1 MNEDVLRFLDKYKDD
16 LDPQYA
22 VLLDGKWGCGKTFFI
37 KSWLDTFQTENEDEL
52 APMYVSLFGVQTVK
66 QINDTINGLLFP
78 FMNSKVYKI
87 GKTITKMVASAAL
100 RFNVDYDGD
109 KKSDG
114 TVDFKLD
121 PLMDLLNDKK
131 KELKGRRI
139 LIFDDLERAN
149 IGVKE
154 LYGYIN
160 RFVEHNRFKVIVVC
174 NSTEITDIETFNRF
188 REKVIGRTF
197 EIHSDIDAA
206 INSFANE
213 IPVSYF
219 VQRHILAIKEAFK
232 LTGYSNL
239 RVLRQCIRD
248 FNQIFQGIHIDN
260 GNSYQS
266 KELFHFLIRFVV
278 LYSEMST
285 SNKDIIANWKQRYA
299 QSLASDRP
307 EMLELKRRISA
318 IQQKYLPLEIKHGMD
333 IFREINDITL
343 IPDYCM
349 KGIDLVDYL
358 NAKLVPTER
367 ESWDCLYQY
376 YDMNNEDFERQYA
389 MTESAVLNGSFRNYQ
404 DQLKAI
410 SILIELS
417 DLGIKE
423 MNSKVLD
430 TSKAYVEKLIA
441 DISSS
446 DSFADIKSNI
456 INLLS
461 SINQVSDNNELRKKF
476 NSSLNGI
483 FATKLTELEH
493 HYTEILE
500 NLSDDNLLEIVDSMD
515 KMLPDRSNSYKSYPI
530 FKDANPE
537 RVAKR
542 ILSLSNASKFHFYR
556 FLNRRYGAD
565 TGHFIN
571 RELTPDMPVLNEI
584 GKKLSEVVETLTLI
598 DKYAVSSLVELIKKI
613 DTMERSNV

>member
-1 MNEDVLRFLDKYKDD
+1 M
-16 LDPQYA
+16 
-22 VLLDGKWGCGKTFFI
+22 
-37 KSWLDTFQTENEDEL
+37 DTFQTENEDEL
-52 APMYVSLFGVQTVK
+52 TPMYVSLFGVQTIK

-87 GKTITKMVASAAL
+87 GKTFTKMVASAAL

-260 GNSYQS
+260 GNPYQN

-285 SNKDIIANWKQRYA
+285 SNKDIIANWKQKYA

-318 IQQKYLPLEIKHGMD
+318 IQQKYQPLEIKHGMD

-358 NAKLVPTER
+358 NSKLVPTER

-515 KMLPDRSNSYKSYPI
+515 KMLPDRSNSYQSCPI

>member
-16 LDPQYA
+16 PDPQYA

-66 QINDTINGLLFP
+66 QINDTINSLLFP

-160 RFVEHNRFKVIVVC
+160 RFVEHNSFKVIVVC
-174 NSTEITDIETFNRF
+174 NSTEITDKETFNRF

-219 VQRHILAIKEAFK
+219 VQRHISEVKEAFK

-260 GNSYQS
+260 GNPYQN

-285 SNKDIIANWKQRYA
+285 SNKDIIANWKQKYA
-299 QSLASDRP
+299 QALASDKP

-318 IQQKYLPLEIKHGMD
+318 IQQKYQPLEIKYGMN

-343 IPDYCM
+343 IPDYCL
-349 KGIDLVDYL
+349 KGLDLAGYL
-358 NAKLVPTER
+358 NVKLVPTER
-367 ESWDCLYQY
+367 DSWDCLYQY
-376 YDMNNEDFERQYA
+376 YEMNNEDFERQYA
-389 MTESAVLNGSFRNYQ
+389 MTESAVLNGSIRNYQ
-404 DQLKAI
+404 DYLKAI

-423 MNSKVLD
+423 MNSKVFEM
-430 TSKAYVEKLIA
+430 SKAYVEKLIA

-461 SINQVSDNNELRKKF
+461 SINQASDNNELRKKF

-500 NLSDDNLLEIVDSMD
+500 NLSDDNLLELVDSMD
-515 KMLPDRSNSYKSYPI
+515 KMLPDRSNSYQLYPI

-571 RELTPDMPVLNEI
+571 RELTPDMPVLKEI
-584 GKKLSEVVETLTLI
+584 GKKLSEVIATLTLV

-613 DTMERSNV
+613 DTMERSDV

>member
-1 MNEDVLRFLDKYKDD
+1 MNEDIIRFLDEYNDD
-16 LDPQYA
+16 PDPQYA

-87 GKTITKMVASAAL
+87 GKTFTKMVASAAL

-131 KELKGRRI
+131 EELKGRRI

-174 NSTEITDIETFNRF
+174 NSTEITDKETFNRF
-188 REKVIGRTF
+188 REKIIGRTF

-213 IPVSYF
+213 IPTSYF
-219 VQRHILAIKEAFK
+219 VQQHISEVKEAFK

-260 GNSYQS
+260 GNPYQN

-285 SNKDIIANWKQRYA
+285 SNKDIIANWKQKYA
-299 QSLASDRP
+299 QALASDRP

-318 IQQKYLPLEIKHGMD
+318 IQQKYQPLEIKYGMD
-333 IFREINDITL
+333 IFRERNDITF
-343 IPDYCM
+343 IPDFCL
-349 KGIDLVDYL
+349 KGIDLVGYL

-367 ESWDCLYQY
+367 DSWDCLYQY
-376 YDMNNEDFERQYA
+376 YEMNNEDFESQYA

-500 NLSDDNLLEIVDSMD
+500 NLSDKNLLELVDSMD
-515 KMLPDRSNSYKSYPI
+515 KMLPDRSNSYQLYPI

-565 TGHFIN
+565 TGHFIS
-571 RELTPDMPVLNEI
+571 RELTLDMPVLKEI
-584 GKKLSEVVETLTLI
+584 GRRLSEVVDTLTLI

>member
-1 MNEDVLRFLDKYKDD
+1 MNEDILRFLEKYKDD
-16 LDPQYA
+16 PDPQYA

-109 KKSDG
+109 KKNDG

-131 KELKGRRI
+131 EELKGRRI

-174 NSTEITDIETFNRF
+174 NSTEITDKEIFNRF
-188 REKVIGRTF
+188 REKIIGRTF

-213 IPVSYF
+213 IPTSYF
-219 VQRHILAIKEAFK
+219 VQQHISEVKEAFK

-260 GNSYQS
+260 GNPYQN

-285 SNKDIIANWKQRYA
+285 SNKDIIANWKQKYA
-299 QSLASDRP
+299 QALASDRP

-318 IQQKYLPLEIKHGMD
+318 IQQKYQPLEIKYGMD
-333 IFREINDITL
+333 IFRERNDITL

-358 NAKLVPTER
+358 NAKLVLTER

-500 NLSDDNLLEIVDSMD
+500 NLSDDNLLELVDSMD
-515 KMLPDRSNSYKSYPI
+515 KMLPDRSNSYQSYPI

>member
-1 MNEDVLRFLDKYKDD
+1 MNEDILRFLEKYKDD
-16 LDPQYA
+16 PDPQYA

-131 KELKGRRI
+131 EELKGRRI

-174 NSTEITDIETFNRF
+174 NSTEITDKEIFNRF
-188 REKVIGRTF
+188 REKIIGRTF

-213 IPVSYF
+213 IPTSYF
-219 VQRHILAIKEAFK
+219 VQQHISEVKEAFK

-260 GNSYQS
+260 GNPYQN
-266 KELFHFLIRFVV
+266 KELFHFLIRFIV
-278 LYSEMST
+278 LYSEMSM
-285 SNKDIIANWKQRYA
+285 SNKDIIANWRQKYA

-318 IQQKYLPLEIKHGMD
+318 IQQKYQPLEIKYGMD
-333 IFREINDITL
+333 IFRERNDITL

-358 NAKLVPTER
+358 NAKLVLTER

-404 DQLKAI
+404 DYLKAI
-410 SILIELS
+410 SILIELN

-423 MNSKVLD
+423 MNSKVFD

-461 SINQVSDNNELRKKF
+461 CINQASDNNELRKKF
-476 NSSLNGI
+476 NSGLNGI

-500 NLSDDNLLEIVDSMD
+500 NLSDDNLLELVDSMD
-515 KMLPDRSNSYKSYPI
+515 KMLPDRSNSYQSYPI

-537 RVAKR
+537 QVAKR

-565 TGHFIN
+565 TGHFIS
-571 RELTPDMPVLNEI
+571 RELTLDMPVLKEI
-584 GKKLSEVVETLTLI
+584 GRRLSEVVDTLTLI
-598 DKYAVSSLVELIKKI
+598 DKYAVSSLVEMIKKI
-613 DTMERSNV
+613 DAMERSNI

>member
-1 MNEDVLRFLDKYKDD
+1 MNEDILRFLEKYKDD
-16 LDPQYA
+16 PDPQYA

-131 KELKGRRI
+131 EELKGRRI

-174 NSTEITDIETFNRF
+174 NSTEITDKETFNRF

-213 IPVSYF
+213 IPTSYF
-219 VQRHILAIKEAFK
+219 VQQHISEVKEAFK

-248 FNQIFQGIHIDN
+248 INQIFQGIHIDN
-260 GNSYQS
+260 GNPYQN
-266 KELFHFLIRFVV
+266 KELFYFLIRFVV

-285 SNKDIIANWKQRYA
+285 SNKDIIANWKQKYSQA
-299 QSLASDRP
+299 LASDRP

-318 IQQKYLPLEIKHGMD
+318 IQQKYQPLEIKYGMD
-333 IFREINDITL
+333 IFRERNDITF
-343 IPDYCM
+343 IPDFCL
-349 KGIDLVDYL
+349 KGIDLVGYL

-367 ESWDCLYQY
+367 DSWDCLYQY
-376 YDMNNEDFERQYA
+376 YEMNNEDIESQYA

-461 SINQVSDNNELRKKF
+461 CINQVSDNNELRKKF

-515 KMLPDRSNSYKSYPI
+515 KMLPDRSNSYQSYPI

-556 FLNRRYGAD
+556 YLNRRYGAD
-565 TGHFIN
+565 TGLFIS
-571 RELTPDMPVLNEI
+571 RELTPDRPVLKEI
-584 GKKLSEVVETLTLI
+584 GRKLAEVVETLTLI
-598 DKYAVSSLVELIKKI
+598 DKYAVSSLVEMIKKI
-613 DTMERSNV
+613 DAMERSNI

>member
-1 MNEDVLRFLDKYKDD
+1 MNEDILRFLEKYKDD
-16 LDPQYA
+16 PDPQYA

-131 KELKGRRI
+131 EELKGRRI

-174 NSTEITDIETFNRF
+174 NSTEITDIATFNRF

-213 IPVSYF
+213 IPTSYF
-219 VQRHILAIKEAFK
+219 VQQHISEVKEAFK

-260 GNSYQS
+260 GNPYQN

-285 SNKDIIANWKQRYA
+285 SNKDIIANWKQKYA
-299 QSLASDRP
+299 QALASDRP

-318 IQQKYLPLEIKHGMD
+318 IQQKYQPLEIKYGMD
-333 IFREINDITL
+333 IFRERNDITF
-343 IPDYCM
+343 IPDFCL
-349 KGIDLVDYL
+349 KGIDLVGYL

-367 ESWDCLYQY
+367 DSWDCLYQY
-376 YDMNNEDFERQYA
+376 YEMNNEDFESQYA

-515 KMLPDRSNSYKSYPI
+515 KMLPDRSNSYQSYPI

-565 TGHFIN
+565 TGHFIS
-571 RELTPDMPVLNEI
+571 RELTLDMPVLNEI
-584 GKKLSEVVETLTLI
+584 GRRLSEVVDTLTLI
-598 DKYAVSSLVELIKKI
+598 DKYAVSSLVEMIKKI
-613 DTMERSNV
+613 DAMERSNI

>member
-1 MNEDVLRFLDKYKDD
+1 MNEDILRFLEKYKDD
-16 LDPQYA
+16 PDPQYA

-131 KELKGRRI
+131 EELKGRRI

-174 NSTEITDIETFNRF
+174 NSTEITDKETFNRF
-188 REKVIGRTF
+188 REKIIGRTF

-213 IPVSYF
+213 IPTSYF
-219 VQRHILAIKEAFK
+219 VQQHISEVKEAFK

-260 GNSYQS
+260 GNPYQN

-285 SNKDIIANWKQRYA
+285 SNKDIIANWKQKYA
-299 QSLASDRP
+299 QALASDRP

-318 IQQKYLPLEIKHGMD
+318 IQQKYQPLEIKYGMD
-333 IFREINDITL
+333 IFRERNDITF
-343 IPDYCM
+343 IPDFCL
-349 KGIDLVDYL
+349 KGIDLVGYL

-367 ESWDCLYQY
+367 DSWDCLYQY
-376 YDMNNEDFERQYA
+376 YEMNNEDFESQYA

-515 KMLPDRSNSYKSYPI
+515 KMLPDRSNSYQSYPI

-542 ILSLSNASKFHFYR
+542 ILSLSNASKFYFYR

-565 TGHFIN
+565 TGHFIS
-571 RELTPDMPVLNEI
+571 RELTLDMPVLKEI
-584 GKKLSEVVETLTLI
+584 GRRLSEVVDTLTLI
-598 DKYAVSSLVELIKKI
+598 DKYAVSSLVEMIKKI
-613 DTMERSNV
+613 DAMERSNI

>member
-1 MNEDVLRFLDKYKDD
+1 MNEDILRFLEKYKDD
-16 LDPQYA
+16 PDPQYA

-131 KELKGRRI
+131 EELKGRRI

-174 NSTEITDIETFNRF
+174 NSTEITDKETFNRF
-188 REKVIGRTF
+188 REKIIGRTF

-213 IPVSYF
+213 IPTSYF
-219 VQRHILAIKEAFK
+219 VQQHISEVKEAFK
-232 LTGYSNL
+232 STGYSNL

-260 GNSYQS
+260 GNPYQN

-285 SNKDIIANWKQRYA
+285 SNKDIIANWKQKYA
-299 QSLASDRP
+299 QALASDRP

-318 IQQKYLPLEIKHGMD
+318 IQQKYQPLEIKYGMD
-333 IFREINDITL
+333 IFRERNDITL

-358 NAKLVPTER
+358 NAKLVLTER

-410 SILIELS
+410 SILIELN

-423 MNSKVLD
+423 MNSKVFD

-515 KMLPDRSNSYKSYPI
+515 KMLPDRSNSYQSYPI

-542 ILSLSNASKFHFYR
+542 ILSLSNASKFYFYR

-565 TGHFIN
+565 TGHFIS
-571 RELTPDMPVLNEI
+571 RELTLDMPVLKEI
-584 GKKLSEVVETLTLI
+584 GRRLSEVVDTLTLI
-598 DKYAVSSLVELIKKI
+598 DKYAVSSLVEMIKKI
-613 DTMERSNV
+613 DAMERSNI

>member
-1 MNEDVLRFLDKYKDD
+1 MNEDIIRFLDEYKDD
-16 LDPQYA
+16 PDPQYA

-52 APMYVSLFGVQTVK
+52 TPMYVSLFGVQTVK

-131 KELKGRRI
+131 EELKGRRI

-174 NSTEITDIETFNRF
+174 NSTEITDKETFNRF
-188 REKVIGRTF
+188 REKIIGRTF

-213 IPVSYF
+213 IPTSYF
-219 VQRHILAIKEAFK
+219 VQQHISEVKEAFK

-260 GNSYQS
+260 GNPYQN

-285 SNKDIIANWKQRYA
+285 SNKDIIANWKQKYA
-299 QSLASDRP
+299 QALASDRP

-318 IQQKYLPLEIKHGMD
+318 IQQKYQPLEIKYGMN

-343 IPDYCM
+343 IPDYCL
-349 KGIDLVDYL
+349 KGIDLVGYL
-358 NAKLVPTER
+358 NAKLVPTEH

-376 YDMNNEDFERQYA
+376 YEMNNEDFESQYA

-404 DQLKAI
+404 DYLKAI

-423 MNSKVLD
+423 MNSKVFD

-461 SINQVSDNNELRKKF
+461 CINQASDNNELRKKF
-476 NSSLNGI
+476 NSGLNGI

-500 NLSDDNLLEIVDSMD
+500 SLSDDNLLELVDSMD
-515 KMLPDRSNSYKSYPI
+515 KMLPDRSNSYQSYPI

-537 RVAKR
+537 QVAKR

-556 FLNRRYGAD
+556 CLNRRYGAE
-565 TGHFIN
+565 TGHFIS
-571 RELTPDMPVLNEI
+571 RELTLDMPVLKEI
-584 GKKLSEVVETLTLI
+584 ARKLSEVVETLTLI

>member
-1 MNEDVLRFLDKYKDD
+1 MNEDIIRFLNRYKDD
-16 LDPQYA
+16 PDPQYA

-52 APMYVSLFGVQTVK
+52 TPMYVSLFGVQTVK

-87 GKTITKMVASAAL
+87 GKTFTKMVASAAL

-109 KKSDG
+109 KTSDG

-131 KELKGRRI
+131 EELKGRRI

-174 NSTEITDIETFNRF
+174 NSTEITDKEIFNRF
-188 REKVIGRTF
+188 REKIIGRTF

-213 IPVSYF
+213 IPTSYF
-219 VQRHILAIKEAFK
+219 VQQHISEVKEAFK

-260 GNSYQS
+260 GNPYQN
-266 KELFHFLIRFVV
+266 KKLFHFLIRFVV

-285 SNKDIIANWKQRYA
+285 SDKDIIANWKQKYA
-299 QSLASDRP
+299 QALASDRP

-318 IQQKYLPLEIKHGMD
+318 IQQKYQPLEIKYGMD
-333 IFREINDITL
+333 IFRERNDITSISGFCL
-343 IPDYCM
+343 

-367 ESWDCLYQY
+367 DSWDCLYQY
-376 YDMNNEDFERQYA
+376 YEMNNEDFERQYA
-389 MTESAVLNGSFRNYQ
+389 MTESAVLNGNFRNYQ
-404 DQLKAI
+404 DYLKAI

-423 MNSKVLD
+423 MNSKVFD
-430 TSKAYVEKLIA
+430 MSKAYVEKWIA

-461 SINQVSDNNELRKKF
+461 CINQASDNNELRKKF

-515 KMLPDRSNSYKSYPI
+515 KMLPDRSNSYQSYPI

>member
-1 MNEDVLRFLDKYKDD
+1 MNEDIIRFLNRYKDD
-16 LDPQYA
+16 TDPQYA

-52 APMYVSLFGVQTVK
+52 TPMYVSLFGVQTVK

-87 GKTITKMVASAAL
+87 GKTFTKMVASAAL

-109 KKSDG
+109 KTSDG

-131 KELKGRRI
+131 EELKGRRI

-160 RFVEHNRFKVIVVC
+160 RFVEHNRFNVIVVC
-174 NSTEITDIETFNRF
+174 NSTEITDKEIFYRF
-188 REKVIGRTF
+188 REKIIGRTF

-213 IPVSYF
+213 IPTSYF
-219 VQRHILAIKEAFK
+219 VQQHISEVKEAFK

-260 GNSYQS
+260 GNPYQN
-266 KELFHFLIRFVV
+266 KKLFHFLIRFVV

-285 SNKDIIANWKQRYA
+285 SDKDIIANWKQKYA
-299 QSLASDRP
+299 QALASDRP

-318 IQQKYLPLEIKHGMD
+318 IQQKYQPLEIKYGMD
-333 IFREINDITL
+333 IFRERNDITSISGFCL
-343 IPDYCM
+343 

-367 ESWDCLYQY
+367 DSWDCLYQY
-376 YDMNNEDFERQYA
+376 YEMNNEDFERQYA
-389 MTESAVLNGSFRNYQ
+389 MTESAVLNGNFRNCQ
-404 DQLKAI
+404 DYLKAI

-423 MNSKVLD
+423 MNSKVFD
-430 TSKAYVEKLIA
+430 MSKAYVEKWIA

-461 SINQVSDNNELRKKF
+461 CINQASDNNELRKKF
-476 NSSLNGI
+476 NSGLNGI

-500 NLSDDNLLEIVDSMD
+500 NLSDDNLLELVDSMD
-515 KMLPDRSNSYKSYPI
+515 KMLPDRSNSYQSYPI

-537 RVAKR
+537 QVAKR

-613 DTMERSNV
+613 DAMERSNV

>member
-1 MNEDVLRFLDKYKDD
+1 MNEDILRFLEKYKDD
-16 LDPQYA
+16 PDPQYA

-52 APMYVSLFGVQTVK
+52 TPMYVSLFGVQTVK

-109 KKSDG
+109 KKNDG

-131 KELKGRRI
+131 EELKGRRI

-174 NSTEITDIETFNRF
+174 NRTEITDKEIFNRF
-188 REKVIGRTF
+188 REKIIGRTF

-213 IPVSYF
+213 IPTSYF
-219 VQRHILAIKEAFK
+219 VQQHISEVKEAFK

-248 FNQIFQGIHIDN
+248 INQIFQGIHIDN
-260 GNSYQS
+260 GNPYQN
-266 KELFHFLIRFVV
+266 KELFYFLIRFVV

-285 SNKDIIANWKQRYA
+285 SNKDIIANWKQKYA
-299 QSLASDRP
+299 QALASDRP

-318 IQQKYLPLEIKHGMD
+318 IQQKYQPLEIKYGMD
-333 IFREINDITL
+333 IFRERNDITF
-343 IPDYCM
+343 IPDFCL
-349 KGIDLVDYL
+349 KGIDLVGYL

-367 ESWDCLYQY
+367 DSWDCLYQY
-376 YDMNNEDFERQYA
+376 YEMNNEDFESQYA

-404 DQLKAI
+404 DYLKAI

-423 MNSKVLD
+423 MNSKVFD

-461 SINQVSDNNELRKKF
+461 CINQASDNNVLRKKF
-476 NSSLNGI
+476 NSGLNGI

-500 NLSDDNLLEIVDSMD
+500 NLSDDNLLELVDSMN
-515 KMLPDRSNSYKSYPI
+515 KMLPDRSNSYQSYPI

-537 RVAKR
+537 QVAKR

-556 FLNRRYGAD
+556 FLYRRYGAD

-584 GKKLSEVVETLTLI
+584 GKKLSEDVETLTLI

>member
-1 MNEDVLRFLDKYKDD
+1 M
-16 LDPQYA
+16 
-22 VLLDGKWGCGKTFFI
+22 
-37 KSWLDTFQTENEDEL
+37 
-52 APMYVSLFGVQTVK
+52 
-66 QINDTINGLLFP
+66 
-78 FMNSKVYKI
+78 
-87 GKTITKMVASAAL
+87 
-100 RFNVDYDGD
+100 
-109 KKSDG
+109 
-114 TVDFKLD
+114 
-121 PLMDLLNDKK
+121 
-131 KELKGRRI
+131 KGRRI

-260 GNSYQS
+260 GNPYQN
-266 KELFHFLIRFVV
+266 KELFNFLIRFVV

-285 SNKDIIANWKQRYA
+285 SNKDIIANWKQKYA

-318 IQQKYLPLEIKHGMD
+318 IQQKYQPLEIKHGMD

-456 INLLS
+456 IKLLS
-461 SINQVSDNNELRKKF
+461 SINQVSDSNELRKKF

-483 FATKLTELEH
+483 FSTKLTELEH

-515 KMLPDRSNSYKSYPI
+515 KMLPDRSNSYQSYPI

-613 DTMERSNV
+613 DTMERSNI

>member
-1 MNEDVLRFLDKYKDD
+1 MNEDIIRFLNRYKDD
-16 LDPQYA
+16 TDPQYA

-52 APMYVSLFGVQTVK
+52 TPMYVSLFGVQTVK

-87 GKTITKMVASAAL
+87 GKTFTKMVASAAL

-109 KKSDG
+109 KTSDG

-131 KELKGRRI
+131 EELKGRRI

-174 NSTEITDIETFNRF
+174 NSTEITDKEIFYRF
-188 REKVIGRTF
+188 REKIIGRTF

-213 IPVSYF
+213 IPTSYF
-219 VQRHILAIKEAFK
+219 VQQHISEVKEAFK

-260 GNSYQS
+260 GNPYQN
-266 KELFHFLIRFVV
+266 KKLFHFLIRFVV

-285 SNKDIIANWKQRYA
+285 SDKDIIANWKQKYA
-299 QSLASDRP
+299 QALASDRP

-318 IQQKYLPLEIKHGMD
+318 IQQKYQPLEIKYGMD
-333 IFREINDITL
+333 IFRERNDITSISGFCL
-343 IPDYCM
+343 

-367 ESWDCLYQY
+367 DSWDCLYQY
-376 YDMNNEDFERQYA
+376 YEMNNEDFERQYA
-389 MTESAVLNGSFRNYQ
+389 MTESAVLNGNFRNYQ
-404 DQLKAI
+404 DYLKAI

-423 MNSKVLD
+423 MNSKVFD
-430 TSKAYVEKLIA
+430 MSKAYVEKWIA

-461 SINQVSDNNELRKKF
+461 CINQASDNNELRKKF
-476 NSSLNGI
+476 NSGLNGI

-500 NLSDDNLLEIVDSMD
+500 NLSDDNLLELVDSMD
-515 KMLPDRSNSYKSYPI
+515 KMLPDRSNSYQSYPI

-537 RVAKR
+537 QVAKR

-613 DTMERSNV
+613 DAMERSNV

>member
-1 MNEDVLRFLDKYKDD
+1 MNEDIIRFLNRYKDD
-16 LDPQYA
+16 TDPQYA

-52 APMYVSLFGVQTVK
+52 TPMYVSLFGVQTVK
-66 QINDTINGLLFP
+66 QINDTINSLLFP

-87 GKTITKMVASAAL
+87 GKTFTKMVASAAL

-109 KKSDG
+109 KTSDG

-131 KELKGRRI
+131 EELKGRRI

-174 NSTEITDIETFNRF
+174 NSTEITDKEIFYRF
-188 REKVIGRTF
+188 REKIIGRTF

-213 IPVSYF
+213 IPTSYF
-219 VQRHILAIKEAFK
+219 VQQHISEVKEAFK

-260 GNSYQS
+260 GNPYQN
-266 KELFHFLIRFVV
+266 KKLFHFLIRFVV

-285 SNKDIIANWKQRYA
+285 SDKDIIANWKQKYA
-299 QSLASDRP
+299 QALASDRP

-318 IQQKYLPLEIKHGMD
+318 IQQKYQPLEIKYGMD
-333 IFREINDITL
+333 IFRERNDITSISGFCL
-343 IPDYCM
+343 

-367 ESWDCLYQY
+367 DSWDCLYQY
-376 YDMNNEDFERQYA
+376 YEMNNEDFERQYA
-389 MTESAVLNGSFRNYQ
+389 MTESAVLNGNFRNYQ
-404 DQLKAI
+404 DYLKAI

-423 MNSKVLD
+423 MNSKVFD
-430 TSKAYVEKLIA
+430 MSKAYVEKWIA

-461 SINQVSDNNELRKKF
+461 CINQASDNNELRKKF
-476 NSSLNGI
+476 NSGLNGI

-500 NLSDDNLLEIVDSMD
+500 NLSDDNLLELVDSMD
-515 KMLPDRSNSYKSYPI
+515 KMLPDRSNSYQSYPI

-537 RVAKR
+537 QVAKR

-613 DTMERSNV
+613 DAMERSNV

>member
-1 MNEDVLRFLDKYKDD
+1 MNEDILRFLEKYKDD
-16 LDPQYA
+16 PDPQYA

-131 KELKGRRI
+131 EELKGRRI

-174 NSTEITDIETFNRF
+174 NSTEITDKETFNRF
-188 REKVIGRTF
+188 REKIIGRTF

-213 IPVSYF
+213 IPTSYF
-219 VQRHILAIKEAFK
+219 VQQHISEVKEAFK

-248 FNQIFQGIHIDN
+248 INQIFQGIHIDN
-260 GNSYQS
+260 GNPYQN
-266 KELFHFLIRFVV
+266 KELFYFLIRFVV

-285 SNKDIIANWKQRYA
+285 SNKDIIANWKQKYA
-299 QSLASDRP
+299 QALASDRP

-318 IQQKYLPLEIKHGMD
+318 IQQKYQPLEIKYGMD
-333 IFREINDITL
+333 IFRERNDITF
-343 IPDYCM
+343 IPDFCL
-349 KGIDLVDYL
+349 KGIDLVGYL

-367 ESWDCLYQY
+367 DSWDCLYQY
-376 YDMNNEDFERQYA
+376 YEMNNEDFESQYA

-410 SILIELS
+410 SILIELN

-423 MNSKVLD
+423 MNSKVFD

-515 KMLPDRSNSYKSYPI
+515 KMLPDRSNSYQSYPI
-530 FKDANPE
+530 FKGANPE
-537 RVAKR
+537 HVAKR
-542 ILSLSNASKFHFYR
+542 IISLSNASKFHFYR

-571 RELTPDMPVLNEI
+571 RELTPDMPVLKEI
-584 GKKLSEVVETLTLI
+584 ARKLSEVVETLTLI
-598 DKYAVSSLVELIKKI
+598 DKYAVSSLVEMIKKI
-613 DTMERSNV
+613 DAMERSNI

>member
-1 MNEDVLRFLDKYKDD
+1 MNEDIIRFLNRYKDD
-16 LDPQYA
+16 PDPQYA
-22 VLLDGKWGCGKTFFI
+22 VLLDGKWGCGKTFLI
-37 KSWLDTFQTENEDEL
+37 KSWLDTFQTENDDEL
-52 APMYVSLFGVQTVK
+52 TPMYVSLFGVQTVR

-131 KELKGRRI
+131 EELKGRRI

-174 NSTEITDIETFNRF
+174 NSTEITDKEAFNRF
-188 REKVIGRTF
+188 REKIIGRTF

-213 IPVSYF
+213 IPTSYF
-219 VQRHILAIKEAFK
+219 VQQHISEVKEAFK
-232 LTGYSNL
+232 STGYSNL

-260 GNSYQS
+260 GNPYQN

-285 SNKDIIANWKQRYA
+285 SNKDIIANWKQKYA
-299 QSLASDRP
+299 QALASDRP

-318 IQQKYLPLEIKHGMD
+318 IQQKYQPLEIKYGMD
-333 IFREINDITL
+333 IFRESNDITL
-343 IPDYCM
+343 IPDYCL
-349 KGIDLVDYL
+349 KGTDLVGYL
-358 NAKLVPTER
+358 NARLVLTER
-367 ESWDCLYQY
+367 DSWDCLYQY
-376 YDMNNEDFERQYA
+376 YEMNNEDFESQYV
-389 MTESAVLNGSFRNYQ
+389 MTESAVMDGSFRNYQ
-404 DQLKAI
+404 DHLKAI

-423 MNSKVLD
+423 MNSKVFD
-430 TSKAYVEKLIA
+430 TSKTYVEKLIA

-461 SINQVSDNNELRKKF
+461 CINQASDNNELRKKF
-476 NSSLNGI
+476 NSGLNEI
-483 FATKLTELEH
+483 FTTKLTELEH

-500 NLSDDNLLEIVDSMD
+500 NLSDDNLLELVDSMD
-515 KMLPDRSNSYKSYPI
+515 KMLPDRSNSYQSYPI

-565 TGHFIN
+565 TGHFID

>member
-1 MNEDVLRFLDKYKDD
+1 MNEDIIRFLNRYKDD
-16 LDPQYA
+16 PDPQYA

-52 APMYVSLFGVQTVK
+52 TPMYVSLFGVQTVK

-87 GKTITKMVASAAL
+87 DKTFTKMVASAAL

-114 TVDFKLD
+114 TIDFKLD

-131 KELKGRRI
+131 EELKGRRI
-139 LIFDDLERAN
+139 LIFDDLERTN

-160 RFVEHNRFKVIVVC
+160 RFVEHSRFKVIVVC
-174 NSTEITDIETFNRF
+174 NSTEITDKETFNRF

-197 EIHSDIDAA
+197 EIHSDVDAA
-206 INSFANE
+206 ITSFTNE
-213 IPVSYF
+213 PPVSYF
-219 VQRHILAIKEAFK
+219 VQQHISAIKEAFK
-232 LTGYSNL
+232 LTDYSNL

-248 FNQIFQGIHIDN
+248 FNQIFQGIRIDN
-260 GNSYQS
+260 GNPYQN

-285 SNKDIIANWKQRYA
+285 SNKDIIANWRPKYA
-299 QSLASDRP
+299 QALATDRP

-318 IQQKYLPLEIKHGMD
+318 IQQKYQPLEIKYGMD
-333 IFREINDITL
+333 IFRERNDITL
-343 IPDYCM
+343 IPDYCL
-349 KGIDLVDYL
+349 KGIDLAGYL
-358 NAKLVPTER
+358 NVKLVPTER

-389 MTESAVLNGSFRNYQ
+389 MTESAVMGGSFRNYQ
-404 DQLKAI
+404 DHLKAI

-423 MNSKVLD
+423 MNSKVFD

-456 INLLS
+456 INLLTC
-461 SINQVSDNNELRKKF
+461 INQVGDNNELRKKF

-500 NLSDDNLLEIVDSMD
+500 NLSDDNLLELVDSMD
-515 KMLPDRSNSYKSYPI
+515 KTLPDRSNSYQSYPI

-537 RVAKR
+537 QVAKR
-542 ILSLSNASKFHFYR
+542 IVSLSNASKFHFYR
-556 FLNRRYGAD
+556 FLNRRYGAEI
-565 TGHFIN
+565 GHFIN

-584 GKKLSEVVETLTLI
+584 GKKLSEVIATLTLV

-613 DTMERSNV
+613 DAMERSDV

>member
-1 MNEDVLRFLDKYKDD
+1 MFSLNSNVKNKYISFKTSNKIKLRTMNIKPADKTIKALLKSGRQFMIPRFQRDYSWEKKNCEEFLDDIIKCLKCK
-16 LDPQYA
+16 
-22 VLLDGKWGCGKTFFI
+22 DGKLETTSYFLGTMLFI
-37 KSWLDTFQTENEDEL
+37 GNFDEKSDKEIQVVDGQQRIT
-52 APMYVSLFGVQTVK
+52 
-66 QINDTINGLLFP
+66 
-78 FMNSKVYKI
+78 
-87 GKTITKMVASAAL
+87 TITILFSAI
-100 RFNVDYDGD
+100 
-109 KKSDG
+109 SD
-114 TVDFKLD
+114 
-121 PLMDLLNDKK
+121 
-131 KELKGRRI
+131 I
-139 LIFDDLERAN
+139 
-149 IGVKE
+149 
-154 LYGYIN
+154 
-160 RFVEHNRFKVIVVC
+160 
-174 NSTEITDIETFNRF
+174 F
-188 REKVIGRTF
+188 REKG
-197 EIHSDIDAA
+197 EDNLS
-206 INSFANE
+206 
-213 IPVSYF
+213 
-219 VQRHILAIKEAFK
+219 K
-232 LTGYSNL
+232 L
-239 RVLRQCIRD
+239 
-248 FNQIFQGIHIDN
+248 IDN
-260 GNSYQS
+260 GNSYQN

>member
-1 MNEDVLRFLDKYKDD
+1 MNEDIIRFLNRYKDD
-16 LDPQYA
+16 TDPQYA

-52 APMYVSLFGVQTVK
+52 TPMYVSLFGVQTVK

-87 GKTITKMVASAAL
+87 GKTFTKMVASAAL

-109 KKSDG
+109 KTSDG
-114 TVDFKLD
+114 TVDFKLE

-131 KELKGRRI
+131 EELKGRRI

-174 NSTEITDIETFNRF
+174 NSTEITDKEIFNRF
-188 REKVIGRTF
+188 REKIIGRTF

-213 IPVSYF
+213 IPTSYF
-219 VQRHILAIKEAFK
+219 VQQHISEVKEAFK

-260 GNSYQS
+260 GNPYQN
-266 KELFHFLIRFVV
+266 KKLFHFLIRFVV

-285 SNKDIIANWKQRYA
+285 SDKDIIANWKQKYA
-299 QSLASDRP
+299 QALASDRP

-318 IQQKYLPLEIKHGMD
+318 IQQKYQPLEIKYGMD
-333 IFREINDITL
+333 IFRERNDITSISGFCL
-343 IPDYCM
+343 

-367 ESWDCLYQY
+367 DSWDCLYQY
-376 YDMNNEDFERQYA
+376 YEMNNEDFERQYA
-389 MTESAVLNGSFRNYQ
+389 MTESAVLNGNFRNYQ
-404 DQLKAI
+404 DYLKAI

-423 MNSKVLD
+423 MNSKVFD
-430 TSKAYVEKLIA
+430 MSKAYVEKWIA

-461 SINQVSDNNELRKKF
+461 CINQASDNNELRKKF
-476 NSSLNGI
+476 NSGLNGI

-500 NLSDDNLLEIVDSMD
+500 NLSDDNLLELVDSMD
-515 KMLPDRSNSYKSYPI
+515 KMLPDRSNSYQSYPI

-537 RVAKR
+537 QVAKR

-556 FLNRRYGAD
+556 FLNRRYGAE
-565 TGHFIN
+565 TGHFIS
-571 RELTPDMPVLNEI
+571 RELTPDMPVLKEI
-584 GKKLSEVVETLTLI
+584 GRRLSEVVETLTLI

-613 DTMERSNV
+613 DAMERNDI

>member
-1 MNEDVLRFLDKYKDD
+1 MNEDILRFLEKYKDD
-16 LDPQYA
+16 PDPQYA

-131 KELKGRRI
+131 EELKGRRI

-174 NSTEITDIETFNRF
+174 NSTEITDKETFNRF
-188 REKVIGRTF
+188 REKIIGRTF

-213 IPVSYF
+213 IPTSYF
-219 VQRHILAIKEAFK
+219 VQQHISEVKEAFK

-260 GNSYQS
+260 GNPYQS
-266 KELFHFLIRFVV
+266 KELFHFLSRFAV

-285 SNKDIIANWKQRYA
+285 SNKDIIANWKQKYA
-299 QSLASDRP
+299 QALASDRP

-318 IQQKYLPLEIKHGMD
+318 IQQKYQPLEIKYGMD
-333 IFREINDITL
+333 IFRERNDITSISGFCL
-343 IPDYCM
+343 

-367 ESWDCLYQY
+367 DSWDCLYQY
-376 YDMNNEDFERQYA
+376 YEMNNEDFESQYA

-404 DQLKAI
+404 DYLKAI

-515 KMLPDRSNSYKSYPI
+515 KMLPDRSNSYQSYPI

-556 FLNRRYGAD
+556 YLNRRYGAD
-565 TGHFIN
+565 TGLFIS
-571 RELTPDMPVLNEI
+571 RELTPDMPVLKEI
-584 GKKLSEVVETLTLI
+584 GRKLAEVVETLTLI

-613 DTMERSNV
+613 DAMERSNV

>member
-1 MNEDVLRFLDKYKDD
+1 MNEDIIRFLNRYKDD
-16 LDPQYA
+16 PDPQYA

-52 APMYVSLFGVQTVK
+52 TPMYVSLFGVQTVK

-87 GKTITKMVASAAL
+87 GKTFTKMVASAAL
-100 RFNVDYDGD
+100 KFNVDYDGD
-109 KKSDG
+109 KTSDG

-131 KELKGRRI
+131 EELKGRRI

-174 NSTEITDIETFNRF
+174 NSTEITDKEIFNRF
-188 REKVIGRTF
+188 REKIIGRTF

-213 IPVSYF
+213 IPTSYF
-219 VQRHILAIKEAFK
+219 VQQHILEVKEAFK

-260 GNSYQS
+260 GNPYQN
-266 KELFHFLIRFVV
+266 KKLFHFLIRFVV

-285 SNKDIIANWKQRYA
+285 SDKDIIANWKQKYA
-299 QSLASDRP
+299 QALASDRP

-318 IQQKYLPLEIKHGMD
+318 IQQKYQPLEIKYGMD
-333 IFREINDITL
+333 IFRERNDITSISGFCL
-343 IPDYCM
+343 

-367 ESWDCLYQY
+367 DSWDCLYQY
-376 YDMNNEDFERQYA
+376 YEMNNEDFESQYA
-389 MTESAVLNGSFRNYQ
+389 MTESAVLNGNFRNYQ
-404 DQLKAI
+404 DYLKAI

-423 MNSKVLD
+423 MNSKVFD
-430 TSKAYVEKLIA
+430 MSKAYVEKWIA

-461 SINQVSDNNELRKKF
+461 CINQASDNNELRKKF
-476 NSSLNGI
+476 NSGLNGI

-500 NLSDDNLLEIVDSMD
+500 SLSDDNLLELVDSMD
-515 KMLPDRSNSYKSYPI
+515 KMLPDRSNSYQSYPI

-537 RVAKR
+537 QVAKR

-556 FLNRRYGAD
+556 FLNRRYGAE
-565 TGHFIN
+565 TGHFIS
-571 RELTPDMPVLNEI
+571 RELTPDMPVLKEI
-584 GKKLSEVVETLTLI
+584 GRRLSEVVETLTLI

-613 DTMERSNV
+613 DAMERNDI

>member
-219 VQRHILAIKEAFK
+219 VQRHILAIKEVFK

-260 GNSYQS
+260 GNPYQN

-307 EMLELKRRISA
+307 EMLELKRRIYA

-358 NAKLVPTER
+358 NAKLVLTER

-515 KMLPDRSNSYKSYPI
+515 KMLPDRSNSYQSYPI

>member
-1 MNEDVLRFLDKYKDD
+1 MNEDILRFLEKYKDD
-16 LDPQYA
+16 PDPQYA

-131 KELKGRRI
+131 EELKGRRI

-174 NSTEITDIETFNRF
+174 NSTEITNKETFNRF
-188 REKVIGRTF
+188 REKIIGRTF

-213 IPVSYF
+213 IPTSYF
-219 VQRHILAIKEAFK
+219 VQQHISEVKEAFK

-260 GNSYQS
+260 GNPYQN

-285 SNKDIIANWKQRYA
+285 SNKDIIANWKQKYA
-299 QSLASDRP
+299 QALASDRP

-318 IQQKYLPLEIKHGMD
+318 IQQKYQPLEIKYGMD
-333 IFREINDITL
+333 IFRERNDITL

-358 NAKLVPTER
+358 NAKLVLTER

-515 KMLPDRSNSYKSYPI
+515 KMLPDRSNSYQSYPI

-613 DTMERSNV
+613 DAMERSNV

>member
-1 MNEDVLRFLDKYKDD
+1 MNEDILRFLEKYKDD
-16 LDPQYA
+16 PDPQYA

-131 KELKGRRI
+131 EELKGRRI

-174 NSTEITDIETFNRF
+174 NSTEITDKETFNRF
-188 REKVIGRTF
+188 REKIIGRTF
-197 EIHSDIDAA
+197 EINSDIDAA

-213 IPVSYF
+213 IPTSYF
-219 VQRHILAIKEAFK
+219 VQQHISEVKEAFK

-260 GNSYQS
+260 GNPYQN
-266 KELFHFLIRFVV
+266 KKLFHFLIRFVV

-285 SNKDIIANWKQRYA
+285 SNKDIIANWKQKYA
-299 QSLASDRP
+299 QALASDRP

-318 IQQKYLPLEIKHGMD
+318 IQQKYQPLEIKYGMD
-333 IFREINDITL
+333 IFRERNDITL

-358 NAKLVPTER
+358 NAKLVLTER

-404 DQLKAI
+404 DHLKAI

-515 KMLPDRSNSYKSYPI
+515 KMLPDRSNSYQSYPI

-542 ILSLSNASKFHFYR
+542 ILSLSNASKFYFYR

-565 TGHFIN
+565 TGHFIS
-571 RELTPDMPVLNEI
+571 RELTLDMPVLKEI
-584 GKKLSEVVETLTLI
+584 GRRLSEVVDTLTLI

-613 DTMERSNV
+613 DTMERNDI

>member
-1 MNEDVLRFLDKYKDD
+1 MNEDILRFLEKYKDD
-16 LDPQYA
+16 PDPQYA

-131 KELKGRRI
+131 EELKGRRI

-174 NSTEITDIETFNRF
+174 NSTEITDKETFNRF
-188 REKVIGRTF
+188 REKIIGRTF

-213 IPVSYF
+213 IPTSYF
-219 VQRHILAIKEAFK
+219 VQQHISEVKEAFK

-260 GNSYQS
+260 GNPYQN
-266 KELFHFLIRFVV
+266 KELFYFLIRFVV

-285 SNKDIIANWKQRYA
+285 SNKDIIANWKQKYA
-299 QSLASDRP
+299 QALASDRP

-318 IQQKYLPLEIKHGMD
+318 IQQKYQPLEIKYGMD
-333 IFREINDITL
+333 IFRERNDITL

-358 NAKLVPTER
+358 NAKLVLTER

-515 KMLPDRSNSYKSYPI
+515 KMLPDRSNSYQSYPI

-542 ILSLSNASKFHFYR
+542 ILSLSNASKFYFYR

-565 TGHFIN
+565 TGHFIS
-571 RELTPDMPVLNEI
+571 RELTLDMPVLKEI
-584 GKKLSEVVETLTLI
+584 GRRLSEVVDTLTLI
-598 DKYAVSSLVELIKKI
+598 DKYAVSSLVEMIKKI
-613 DTMERSNV
+613 DAMERSNI

>member
-1 MNEDVLRFLDKYKDD
+1 MNEDILRFLEKYKDD
-16 LDPQYA
+16 PDPQYA

-52 APMYVSLFGVQTVK
+52 TPMYVSLFGVQTVK

-109 KKSDG
+109 KKNDG

-131 KELKGRRI
+131 EELKGRRI

-160 RFVEHNRFKVIVVC
+160 RFVEHNRFKVIVIC
-174 NSTEITDIETFNRF
+174 NSTEITDKETFNRF
-188 REKVIGRTF
+188 REKIIGRTF
-197 EIHSDIDAA
+197 EINSDIDAA

-213 IPVSYF
+213 IPTSYF
-219 VQRHILAIKEAFK
+219 VQQHISEVKEAFK

-260 GNSYQS
+260 GNPYQN
-266 KELFHFLIRFVV
+266 KELFYFLIRFVV

-285 SNKDIIANWKQRYA
+285 SNKDIIANWKQKYA
-299 QSLASDRP
+299 QALASDRP

-318 IQQKYLPLEIKHGMD
+318 IQQKYQPLEIKYGMD
-333 IFREINDITL
+333 IFRERNDITF
-343 IPDYCM
+343 IPDFCL
-349 KGIDLVDYL
+349 KGIDLVGYL

-367 ESWDCLYQY
+367 DSWDCLYQY
-376 YDMNNEDFERQYA
+376 YEMNNEDFERQYA

-404 DQLKAI
+404 DYLKAI

-515 KMLPDRSNSYKSYPI
+515 KMLPDKSNSYQSYPI

-565 TGHFIN
+565 TGHFIS
-571 RELTPDMPVLNEI
+571 RELTLDMPVLKEI
-584 GKKLSEVVETLTLI
+584 GRRLSEVVDTLTLI
-598 DKYAVSSLVELIKKI
+598 DKYAVSSLVEMIKKI
-613 DTMERSNV
+613 DAMERSNI

>member
-1 MNEDVLRFLDKYKDD
+1 MNEDILRFLEKYKDD
-16 LDPQYA
+16 PDPQYA

-87 GKTITKMVASAAL
+87 GKTFTKMIASAAL

-131 KELKGRRI
+131 EELKGRRI

-174 NSTEITDIETFNRF
+174 NSTEITDKETFNRF
-188 REKVIGRTF
+188 REKIIGRTF

-213 IPVSYF
+213 IPTSYF
-219 VQRHILAIKEAFK
+219 VQQHISEVKEAFK
-232 LTGYSNL
+232 STGYSNL

-260 GNSYQS
+260 GNPYQN

-285 SNKDIIANWKQRYA
+285 SNKDIIANWKQKYA
-299 QSLASDRP
+299 QALASDRP

-318 IQQKYLPLEIKHGMD
+318 IQQKYQPLEIKYGMD
-333 IFREINDITL
+333 IFRERNDITL

-358 NAKLVPTER
+358 NAKLVLTER

-515 KMLPDRSNSYKSYPI
+515 KMLPDRSNSYQSYPI

-565 TGHFIN
+565 TGHFIS
-571 RELTPDMPVLNEI
+571 RELTLDMPVLKEI
-584 GKKLSEVVETLTLI
+584 GRRLSEVVDTLTLI
-598 DKYAVSSLVELIKKI
+598 DKYAVSSLVEMIKKI
-613 DTMERSNV
+613 DAMERSNI

>member
-1 MNEDVLRFLDKYKDD
+1 MNEDILRFLEKYKDD
-16 LDPQYA
+16 PDPQYA

-131 KELKGRRI
+131 EELKGRRI

-174 NSTEITDIETFNRF
+174 NSTEITDKETFNRF
-188 REKVIGRTF
+188 REKIIGRTF
-197 EIHSDIDAA
+197 EINSDIDAA

-213 IPVSYF
+213 IPTSYF
-219 VQRHILAIKEAFK
+219 VQQHISEVKEAFK

-260 GNSYQS
+260 GNPYQN

-285 SNKDIIANWKQRYA
+285 SNKDIIANWKQKYA
-299 QSLASDRP
+299 QALASDRP

-318 IQQKYLPLEIKHGMD
+318 IQQKYQPLEIKYGMD
-333 IFREINDITL
+333 IFRERNDITL

-358 NAKLVPTER
+358 NAKLVLTER

-515 KMLPDRSNSYKSYPI
+515 KMLPDKSNSYQSYPI

-542 ILSLSNASKFHFYR
+542 ILSLSNASKFYFYR

-565 TGHFIN
+565 TGHFIS
-571 RELTPDMPVLNEI
+571 RELTLDMPVLKEI
-584 GKKLSEVVETLTLI
+584 GRRLSEVVDTLTLI
-598 DKYAVSSLVELIKKI
+598 DKYAVSSLVEMIKKI
-613 DTMERSNV
+613 DAMERSNI

>member
-1 MNEDVLRFLDKYKDD
+1 M
-16 LDPQYA
+16 
-22 VLLDGKWGCGKTFFI
+22 
-37 KSWLDTFQTENEDEL
+37 
-52 APMYVSLFGVQTVK
+52 
-66 QINDTINGLLFP
+66 
-78 FMNSKVYKI
+78 
-87 GKTITKMVASAAL
+87 
-100 RFNVDYDGD
+100 
-109 KKSDG
+109 
-114 TVDFKLD
+114 
-121 PLMDLLNDKK
+121 
-131 KELKGRRI
+131 
-139 LIFDDLERAN
+139 
-149 IGVKE
+149 
-154 LYGYIN
+154 
-160 RFVEHNRFKVIVVC
+160 
-174 NSTEITDIETFNRF
+174 
-188 REKVIGRTF
+188 
-197 EIHSDIDAA
+197 
-206 INSFANE
+206 
-213 IPVSYF
+213 
-219 VQRHILAIKEAFK
+219 
-232 LTGYSNL
+232 TGYSNL

-260 GNSYQS
+260 GNPYQN

-285 SNKDIIANWKQRYA
+285 SNKDIIANWKQKYA
-299 QSLASDRP
+299 QALASDRP

-318 IQQKYLPLEIKHGMD
+318 IQQKYQPLEIKYGMD
-333 IFREINDITL
+333 IFRERNDITL

-349 KGIDLVDYL
+349 KGIDLVGYL

-367 ESWDCLYQY
+367 DSWDCLYQY
-376 YDMNNEDFERQYA
+376 YEMNNEDFESQYA

-404 DQLKAI
+404 DHLKAI

-423 MNSKVLD
+423 MNSKVFD
-430 TSKAYVEKLIA
+430 TSKAYVDKLIA

-515 KMLPDRSNSYKSYPI
+515 KMLPDKSNSYQSYPI

-542 ILSLSNASKFHFYR
+542 ILSLSNASKFYFYR

-565 TGHFIN
+565 TGHFIS
-571 RELTPDMPVLNEI
+571 RELTLDMPVLKEI
-584 GKKLSEVVETLTLI
+584 GRRLSEVVDTLTLI
-598 DKYAVSSLVELIKKI
+598 DKYAVSSLVELIKKRRNI
-613 DTMERSNV
+613 LSFQKNFVILQIK

>member
-1 MNEDVLRFLDKYKDD
+1 MNEDILRFLEKYKDD
-16 LDPQYA
+16 PDPQYA

-131 KELKGRRI
+131 EELKGRRI

-174 NSTEITDIETFNRF
+174 NSTEITDKETFNRF
-188 REKVIGRTF
+188 REKIIGRTF

-213 IPVSYF
+213 IPTSYF
-219 VQRHILAIKEAFK
+219 VQQHISEVKEAFK

-260 GNSYQS
+260 GNPYQN

-285 SNKDIIANWKQRYA
+285 SNKDIIANWKQKYA
-299 QSLASDRP
+299 QALASDRP

-318 IQQKYLPLEIKHGMD
+318 IQQKYQPLEIKYGMD
-333 IFREINDITL
+333 IFRERNDITL

-349 KGIDLVDYL
+349 KGIDLVGYL

-367 ESWDCLYQY
+367 DSWDCLYQY
-376 YDMNNEDFERQYA
+376 YEMNNEDFERQYA

-500 NLSDDNLLEIVDSMD
+500 NLSDDNLLAIVDSMD
-515 KMLPDRSNSYKSYPI
+515 KMLPDRSNSYQSYPI

-542 ILSLSNASKFHFYR
+542 ILSLSNASKFYFYR

-565 TGHFIN
+565 TGHFIS
-571 RELTPDMPVLNEI
+571 RELTLDMPVLKEI
-584 GKKLSEVVETLTLI
+584 GRRLSEVVDTLTLI
-598 DKYAVSSLVELIKKI
+598 DKYAVSSLVEMIKKI
-613 DTMERSNV
+613 DAMERSNI

>member
-1 MNEDVLRFLDKYKDD
+1 MNEDILRFLEKYKDD
-16 LDPQYA
+16 PDPQYA

-131 KELKGRRI
+131 EELKGRRI

-174 NSTEITDIETFNRF
+174 NSTEITDKETFNRF
-188 REKVIGRTF
+188 REKIIGRTF

-213 IPVSYF
+213 IPTSYF
-219 VQRHILAIKEAFK
+219 VQQHISAIKEAFK

-260 GNSYQS
+260 GNPYQN

-285 SNKDIIANWKQRYA
+285 SNKDIIANWKQKYA
-299 QSLASDRP
+299 QALASDRP

-318 IQQKYLPLEIKHGMD
+318 IQQKYQPLEIKYGMD
-333 IFREINDITL
+333 IFRERNDITL

-358 NAKLVPTER
+358 NAKLVLTER

-476 NSSLNGI
+476 NSGLNEI
-483 FATKLTELEH
+483 FTTKLTELEH

-515 KMLPDRSNSYKSYPI
+515 KMLPDRSNSYQSYPI

-542 ILSLSNASKFHFYR
+542 ILSLSNASKFYFYR

-565 TGHFIN
+565 TGHFIS
-571 RELTPDMPVLNEI
+571 RELTLDMPVLKEI
-584 GKKLSEVVETLTLI
+584 GRKLSEVVETLTLI
-598 DKYAVSSLVELIKKI
+598 DKYAISSLVELIKKI
-613 DTMERSNV
+613 ETMERNNI

>member
-1 MNEDVLRFLDKYKDD
+1 MNEDILRFLEKYKDD
-16 LDPQYA
+16 PDPQYA

-131 KELKGRRI
+131 EELKGRRI

-174 NSTEITDIETFNRF
+174 NSTEITDKETFNRF

-213 IPVSYF
+213 IPTSYF
-219 VQRHILAIKEAFK
+219 VQQHISEVKEAFK

-260 GNSYQS
+260 GNPYQN

-285 SNKDIIANWKQRYA
+285 SNKDIIANWKQKYA
-299 QSLASDRP
+299 QALASDRP

-318 IQQKYLPLEIKHGMD
+318 IQQKYQPLEIKYGMD
-333 IFREINDITL
+333 IFRERNDITF
-343 IPDYCM
+343 IPDFCL
-349 KGIDLVDYL
+349 KGIDLVGYL

-367 ESWDCLYQY
+367 DSWDCLYQY
-376 YDMNNEDFERQYA
+376 YEMNNEDFESQYV
-389 MTESAVLNGSFRNYQ
+389 MTESAVMDGSFRNYQ
-404 DQLKAI
+404 DHLKAI
-410 SILIELS
+410 SILIELN

-423 MNSKVLD
+423 MNSKVFD

-515 KMLPDRSNSYKSYPI
+515 KMLPDKSNSYQSYPI

-542 ILSLSNASKFHFYR
+542 ILSLSNASKFYFYR

-565 TGHFIN
+565 TGHFIS
-571 RELTPDMPVLNEI
+571 RELTLDMPVLKEI
-584 GKKLSEVVETLTLI
+584 GRRLSEVVDTLTLI
-598 DKYAVSSLVELIKKI
+598 DKYAVSSLVEMIKKI
-613 DTMERSNV
+613 DAMERSNI

>member
-1 MNEDVLRFLDKYKDD
+1 MNEDILRFLEKYKDD
-16 LDPQYA
+16 PDPQYA

-131 KELKGRRI
+131 EELKGRRI

-174 NSTEITDIETFNRF
+174 NSTEITDKETFNRF
-188 REKVIGRTF
+188 REKIIGRTF
-197 EIHSDIDAA
+197 EINSDIDAA

-213 IPVSYF
+213 IPTSYF
-219 VQRHILAIKEAFK
+219 VQQHISEVKEAFK

-260 GNSYQS
+260 GNPYQN

-285 SNKDIIANWKQRYA
+285 SNKDIIANWKQKYA
-299 QSLASDRP
+299 QALASDRP

-318 IQQKYLPLEIKHGMD
+318 IQQKYQPLEIKYGMD
-333 IFREINDITL
+333 IFRERNDITL
-343 IPDYCM
+343 IPDYCL

-367 ESWDCLYQY
+367 DSWDCLYQY
-376 YDMNNEDFERQYA
+376 YEMNNEDFESQYA

-461 SINQVSDNNELRKKF
+461 CINQASDNNELRKKF
-476 NSSLNGI
+476 NSGLNGI

-515 KMLPDRSNSYKSYPI
+515 KMLPDRSNSYQSYPI

-565 TGHFIN
+565 TGHFIS
-571 RELTPDMPVLNEI
+571 RELTPDMPVLKEI
-584 GKKLSEVVETLTLI
+584 GRKLSEVVETLTLI

>member
-1 MNEDVLRFLDKYKDD
+1 MNEDIIRFLNRYKDD
-16 LDPQYA
+16 TDPQYA

-52 APMYVSLFGVQTVK
+52 TPMYVSLFGVQTVK

-87 GKTITKMVASAAL
+87 GKTFTKMVASAAL

-109 KKSDG
+109 KTSDG

-131 KELKGRRI
+131 EELKGRRI

-174 NSTEITDIETFNRF
+174 NSTEITDKEIFYRF
-188 REKVIGRTF
+188 REKIIGRTF

-213 IPVSYF
+213 IPTSYF
-219 VQRHILAIKEAFK
+219 VQQHISEVKEAFK

-260 GNSYQS
+260 GNPYQN
-266 KELFHFLIRFVV
+266 KKLFHFLIRFVV

-285 SNKDIIANWKQRYA
+285 SDKDIIANWKQKYA
-299 QSLASDRP
+299 QALASDRP

-318 IQQKYLPLEIKHGMD
+318 IQQKYQPLEIKYGMD
-333 IFREINDITL
+333 IFRERNDITSISGFCL
-343 IPDYCM
+343 

-367 ESWDCLYQY
+367 DSWDCLYQY
-376 YDMNNEDFERQYA
+376 YEMNNEDFERQYA
-389 MTESAVLNGSFRNYQ
+389 MTESAVLNGNFRNYQ
-404 DQLKAI
+404 DYLKAI

-423 MNSKVLD
+423 MNSKVFD
-430 TSKAYVEKLIA
+430 MSKAYVEKWIA

-461 SINQVSDNNELRKKF
+461 CINQASDNNELRKKF
-476 NSSLNGI
+476 NSGLNGI

-500 NLSDDNLLEIVDSMD
+500 NLSDDNLLELVDSMD
-515 KMLPDRSNSYKSYPI
+515 KMLPDRSNSYQSYPI

-537 RVAKR
+537 QVAKR

-565 TGHFIN
+565 SGHFIN

-613 DTMERSNV
+613 DAMERSNV

>member
-1 MNEDVLRFLDKYKDD
+1 MNEDILRFLEKYKDD
-16 LDPQYA
+16 PDPQYA

-109 KKSDG
+109 KKNDG

-131 KELKGRRI
+131 EELKGRRI

-174 NSTEITDIETFNRF
+174 NSTEITDKETFNRF
-188 REKVIGRTF
+188 REKIIGRTF

-213 IPVSYF
+213 IPASYF
-219 VQRHILAIKEAFK
+219 VQQHISEVKEAFK
-232 LTGYSNL
+232 STGYSNL

-260 GNSYQS
+260 GNPYQN

-278 LYSEMST
+278 LYSEMSM
-285 SNKDIIANWKQRYA
+285 SNKDIIANWKQKYA
-299 QSLASDRP
+299 QALASDRP

-318 IQQKYLPLEIKHGMD
+318 IQQKYQPLEIKYGMD
-333 IFREINDITL
+333 IFRERNDITF
-343 IPDYCM
+343 IPDFCL
-349 KGIDLVDYL
+349 KGIDLVGYL

-367 ESWDCLYQY
+367 DSWDCLYQY
-376 YDMNNEDFERQYA
+376 YEMNNEDFESQYA

-410 SILIELS
+410 SILIELN

-423 MNSKVLD
+423 MNSKVFD

-515 KMLPDRSNSYKSYPI
+515 KMLPDKSNSYQSYPI

-565 TGHFIN
+565 TGHFIS
-571 RELTPDMPVLNEI
+571 RELTLDMPVLKEI
-584 GKKLSEVVETLTLI
+584 GRRLSEVVDTLTLI
-598 DKYAVSSLVELIKKI
+598 DKYAVSSLVEMIKKI
-613 DTMERSNV
+613 DAMERSNI

>member
-1 MNEDVLRFLDKYKDD
+1 MNEDILRFLEKYKDD
-16 LDPQYA
+16 PDPQYA

-52 APMYVSLFGVQTVK
+52 TPMYVSLFGVQTVK

-87 GKTITKMVASAAL
+87 GKTLTKMVASAAL
-100 RFNVDYDGD
+100 RLNFNYDGD
-109 KKSDG
+109 KTSDG

-131 KELKGRRI
+131 EELKGRRI

-174 NSTEITDIETFNRF
+174 NSTEITDKETFNRF
-188 REKVIGRTF
+188 REKIIGRTF

-213 IPVSYF
+213 IPTSYF
-219 VQRHILAIKEAFK
+219 VQQHISEVKEAFK

-260 GNSYQS
+260 GNPYQN

-285 SNKDIIANWKQRYA
+285 SNKDIIANWKQKYA
-299 QSLASDRP
+299 QALASDRP

-318 IQQKYLPLEIKHGMD
+318 IQQKYQPLEIKYGMD
-333 IFREINDITL
+333 IFRERNDITL

-358 NAKLVPTER
+358 NAKLVLTER

-423 MNSKVLD
+423 MNSKVFN

-515 KMLPDRSNSYKSYPI
+515 KMLPDRSNSYQSYPI

-556 FLNRRYGAD
+556 YLNRRYGAE
-565 TGHFIN
+565 TGHFIS
-571 RELTPDMPVLNEI
+571 RELTLDRPVLKEI
-584 GKKLSEVVETLTLI
+584 GRRLSEVVDTLTLI

>member
-219 VQRHILAIKEAFK
+219 VQRHILAIKEVFK

-260 GNSYQS
+260 GNPYQN

-307 EMLELKRRISA
+307 EMLELKRRIYA

-358 NAKLVPTER
+358 NAKLVLTER

-376 YDMNNEDFERQYA
+376 YDMDNEDFERQYA

-515 KMLPDRSNSYKSYPI
+515 KMLPDRSNSYQSYPI